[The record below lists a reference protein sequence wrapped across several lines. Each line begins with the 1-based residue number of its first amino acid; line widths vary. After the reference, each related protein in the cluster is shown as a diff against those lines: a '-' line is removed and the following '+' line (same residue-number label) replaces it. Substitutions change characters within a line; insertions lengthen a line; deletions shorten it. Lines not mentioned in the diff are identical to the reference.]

1 MRSPSLSRIAVLSLT
16 IALGAM
22 PQTACHKKAQE
33 AKGSD
38 DKTTLAASRAEAEQ
52 SLERLR
58 SQIGALRKALS
69 EVHQRLDALPEDM
82 PDLDAFRSKLFSVEE
97 VFGVEDGRVKWLAS
111 KLNAALRAGS
121 QQQAQVQVKEVS
133 SAVHDAIDGN
143 KGEIVVALSHQLM
156 DLERRVYKHRLST
169 GYEIKAARGGIEQG
183 LIDMIADTKT
193 KVDRTTWFTFDR
205 IAFETGD
212 TTLDLSRSKLQL
224 DNVVAILASFPAAK
238 LEIGDFTDN
247 SAPTVANEKL
257 SAARAGSIKRALIA
271 LGVAPSRLEAHGY
284 GARNPVCPAND
295 TVDCKAM
302 NRRIAARVTAK

>member
-1 MRSPSLSRIAVLSLT
+1 MAMPEPHRRAKSDLPRHGRLASGFVPRDSSFSVPTMRSPSLSRIAVLSLT

-111 KLNAALRAGS
+111 KLN
-121 QQQAQVQVKEVS
+121 
-133 SAVHDAIDGN
+133 
-143 KGEIVVALSHQLM
+143 
-156 DLERRVYKHRLST
+156 
-169 GYEIKAARGGIEQG
+169 
-183 LIDMIADTKT
+183 
-193 KVDRTTWFTFDR
+193 
-205 IAFETGD
+205 
-212 TTLDLSRSKLQL
+212 
-224 DNVVAILASFPAAK
+224 
-238 LEIGDFTDN
+238 
-247 SAPTVANEKL
+247 
-257 SAARAGSIKRALIA
+257 
-271 LGVAPSRLEAHGY
+271 
-284 GARNPVCPAND
+284 
-295 TVDCKAM
+295 
-302 NRRIAARVTAK
+302 